1 MNIFKLNTLIVVLLF
16 SVIANIGLSYRLSC
30 ANPKFAKVDI
40 ELLISKLVKDVSAK
54 NLSEEES
61 QKYSQDYIK
70 KLDSL
75 VIKIS
80 EQEGLVILPS
90 KAIIAGAVDITD
102 QLEELMRGDNG
113 K

>member
-30 ANPKFAKVDI
+30 ANPKFAKIDI
-40 ELLISKLVKDVSAK
+40 ELIISKLVKDVSAK

>member
-1 MNIFKLNTLIVVLLF
+1 MKIPKLKIVISVLLI
-16 SVIANIGLSYRLSC
+16 SCTANIGLSYRLSC

-40 ELLISKLVKDVSAK
+40 ELIISKLVKDVSAK

>member
-1 MNIFKLNTLIVVLLF
+1 MKISKIKIVIAILLL
-16 SVIANIGLSYRLSC
+16 SVVANIGLSYRLSC

-40 ELLISKLVKDVSAK
+40 ELIISNLVKEVAAK
-54 NLSEEES
+54 DLSEEES

-70 KLDSL
+70 KLDNL

-102 QLEELMRGDNG
+102 QLEELMRGDDG

>member
-1 MNIFKLNTLIVVLLF
+1 MKISKLKIVISVLLL
-16 SVIANIGLSYRLSC
+16 SCIANIGLSYRLSC

-40 ELLISKLVKDVSAK
+40 ELIISKLVKDVSAK
-54 NLSEEES
+54 ALSEDES
-61 QKYSQDYIK
+61 AKYTKEYIK

-102 QLEELMRGDNG
+102 QLEELMRENNG

>member
-1 MNIFKLNTLIVVLLF
+1 MRISKLKVVIAILML

-30 ANPKFAKVDI
+30 ASPKFAKVDI
-40 ELLISKLVKDVSAK
+40 ELLISNLVKDVSAK
-54 NLSEEES
+54 ALSEEES
-61 QKYSQDYIK
+61 RKYSQDYIK
-70 KLDSL
+70 KLDNL